1 MRAWLLTL
9 LLFPLALTAQR
20 VEDPNGFSFQPP
32 TGFKAFAGEL
42 PVPGPRPQYVFAGSP
57 EGARGLNVLLGIAY
71 LEKAVYPGDM
81 PKFPDDLNASIIREK
96 WNDLEVFGI
105 RTNLAESQVIAWI
118 DLPLSQP
125 IRIGVHSINHAEVH
139 ARQALR
145 LFLRTIEG
153 AVAAK
158 PEGSASDAPGD
169 EDGASTFGAA
179 LLVVLVM
186 GVIGFAGW
194 MLLNRKSE
202 RQVPMNP
209 EPMPVPV
216 PLPEPAPVTSLEPP
230 KPPEPTRQASAETQ
244 AIQPPWAITKD
255 SPNPQTG
262 SDVPP
267 WETKA

>member
-1 MRAWLLTL
+1 MRAWLLLL

-20 VEDPNGFSFQPP
+20 IDDPNGFSFQPP
-32 TGFKAFAGEL
+32 AGFKAFAGEL

-105 RTNLAESQVIAWI
+105 RTNHAESQVIAWV
-118 DLPLSQP
+118 DLPLTQP

-145 LFLRTIEG
+145 LLLRTIEG
-153 AVAAK
+153 SVATK
-158 PEGSASDAPGD
+158 PEGAVGDATGS
-169 EDGASTFGAA
+169 EGETSTFGAA

-186 GVIGFAGW
+186 GVIGLAGW
-194 MLLNRKSE
+194 MLLNRKNE
-202 RQVPMNP
+202 RPVPVNP
-209 EPMPVPV
+209 EPMPLPIPDAGQA
-216 PLPEPAPVTSLEPP
+216 PLLEPP
-230 KPPEPTRQASAETQ
+230 KPPEPARKASAETQ
-244 AIQPPWAITKD
+244 TIQPPWAITKD
-255 SPNPQTG
+255 SPNPETG

-267 WETKA
+267 WETKP